1 MFNIAVAFLL
11 LVIACYYMLVVCAV
25 FGEWQLR
32 GQKWWCMVRSLNWEV
47 CKLYGKPYGGLGH
60 CVTI

>member
-1 MFNIAVAFLL
+1 MV
-11 LVIACYYMLVVCAV
+11 
-25 FGEWQLR
+25 G
-32 GQKWWCMVRSLNWEV
+32 MVRSLNWEV